1 MCRHLA
7 YLGPAVPIHD
17 LLFGASHSLCTQAR
31 EPRHQFSGDDNPHGW
46 GAGWYANG
54 ATTPVQYRTVVPIWE
69 DEEFAARS
77 RGITSRAFLAAA
89 RLASPGASIEESGN
103 APFRDGP
110 WLFSLNGVVKGYTSG
125 VGDELRATLSER
137 RRACIEGDADSEV
150 LFAMA
155 LDRLDAGAAPGD
167 ALADVME
174 HVLGITKGRLN
185 MLLTDGRRIAAT
197 RYGNS
202 LFVRGTTVASEP
214 LDDDAGWDEVPNES
228 VLVL

>member
-1 MCRHLA
+1 
-7 YLGPAVPIHD
+7 V
-17 LLFGASHSLCTQAR
+17 
-31 EPRHQFSGDDNPHGW
+31 
-46 GAGWYANG
+46 GWYRDG
-54 ATTPVQYRTVVPIWE
+54 ATPEQYRTVVPIW
-69 DEEFAARS
+69 DDTGFAARS
-77 RGITSRAFLAAA
+77 RGITSGALLAAA

-103 APFRDGP
+103 APFRDGA
-110 WLFSLNGVVKGYTSG
+110 WLFSLNGVVKGFTSG
-125 VGDELRATLSER
+125 VGDELRSTLSDA
-137 RRACIEGDADSEV
+137 RRARIEGDADSEV

-167 ALADVME
+167 ALADVIE
-174 HVLGITKGRLN
+174 RVLAVTKGRLN

-214 LDDDAGWDEVPNES
+214 LDDAAGWDEVPDES